1 MLCRT
6 LLIGLL
12 SLGCTATTGSRVAS
26 SAPTTS
32 GSADVGAASPA
43 TSPAS
48 APERTSPA
56 RQLQGRALDLAVH
69 GTSLEGN
76 LLGDSPD
83 RTISIYLPPSYDR
96 APARRYPVIYLL
108 GGYAAV
114 PELAKMPGL
123 GARDI
128 IFAPTDEAIV
138 SGRLGEVILVNIE
151 GWNRLGGSF
160 WVNSSTTGN
169 WEDFVTHDVITTIDA
184 KFRTIAERDSRG
196 LYGGSMGGFGAISIA
211 MHRPELF
218 GTVFAQSPCC
228 LAMVEELGPAPAWE
242 ALGSVTLEQADA
254 AFQHGDPT
262 PLEAQALAA
271 AFAPDSDRAPF
282 YGDLPYRVD
291 SGRVLPDEPAYSH
304 WTAHLPATRLDREA
318 AGLKTLHGFR
328 IQYGDHDTLRHIVVS
343 VPVLDSALTAHG
355 VPHELHMDHGGHM
368 ELERFGNDAIPFFAR
383 TLAGAAGSSAS
394 GS

>member
-1 MLCRT
+1 MLCRA

-12 SLGCTATTGSRVAS
+12 SLGCTASTQAHRVSGGSTTRA
-26 SAPTTS
+26 
-32 GSADVGAASPA
+32 SADVDSP
-43 TSPAS
+43 TTHPAS
-48 APERTSPA
+48 ATAQTSTTPA
-56 RQLQGRALDLAVH
+56 PQLHGRVLDVAIH
-69 GTSLEGN
+69 GKSLEGN

-83 RTISIYLPPSYDR
+83 RTITVYLPPSYES
-96 APARRYPVIYLL
+96 APERRYPVIYML

-114 PELAKMPGL
+114 PELARMPGL
-123 GARDI
+123 GVKDI
-128 IFAPTDEAIV
+128 IFAPTDEAIA
-138 SGRLGEVILVNIE
+138 SGKLGEVILVNIE

-169 WEDFVTHDVITTIDA
+169 WEDFVTHDVIAAIDA
-184 KFRTIAERDSRG
+184 KFRTIAARDSRG

-228 LAMVEELGPAPAWE
+228 LAMVEELGPAPAWG
-242 ALGSVTLEQADA
+242 ALEKVTLGQADA

-271 AFAPDSDRAPF
+271 AFAPDPDHAPF
-282 YGDLPYRVD
+282 YGDFPYRVE
-291 SGRVLPDEPAYSH
+291 GEQVLPNDPAYSR
-304 WTAHLPATRLDREA
+304 WTAQLPAARLDREA

-343 VPVLDSALTAHG
+343 VPALDSALTAHG
-355 VPHELHMDHGGHM
+355 VPHELHVDHGGHV
-368 ELERFGNDAIPFFAR
+368 EVARFANDAVPFFAR
-383 TLAGAAGSSAS
+383 TLAGAAAKSAS
-394 GS
+394 TR

>member
-12 SLGCTATTGSRVAS
+12 SLGCTANTGARVAS
-26 SAPTTS
+26 SVPGTR
-32 GSADVGAASPA
+32 GSADVDAASSTPP
-43 TSPAS
+43 PAS
-48 APERTSPA
+48 APAQTSPA
-56 RQLQGRALDLAVH
+56 PLLHGQVLDLAVH
-69 GTSLEGN
+69 GKSLEGN

-83 RTISIYLPPSYDR
+83 RTITIYLPPSYDS
-96 APARRYPVIYLL
+96 APERRYPVIYLL
-108 GGYAAV
+108 GGFHAV
-114 PELAKMPGL
+114 PELAKMPGF
-123 GARDI
+123 GAKDI
-128 IFAPTDEAIV
+128 IFAPTDEAIA

-169 WEDFVTHDVITTIDA
+169 WEDFVTHDVIATIDA

-218 GTVFAQSPCC
+218 GTMFAQSPCC
-228 LAMVEELGPAPAWE
+228 LAMVEELGPAPTWG
-242 ALGSVTLEQADA
+242 ALAQVTLEQADA

-262 PLEAQALAA
+262 PLEALALAA
-271 AFAPDSDRAPF
+271 AFAPDSEQAQF
-282 YGDLPYRVD
+282 YGDLPYRVEGD
-291 SGRVLPDEPAYSH
+291 RVLPNDSAYSH
-304 WTAHLPATRLDREA
+304 WTAQLPAARLDREA

-343 VPVLDSALTAHG
+343 VPALDSALTAHG
-355 VPHELHMDHGGHM
+355 VPHELHMDHGGHV
-368 ELERFGNDAIPFFAR
+368 EIERFANDAIPFFAR
-383 TLAGAAGSSAS
+383 TLAGAAGRPAPAQ
-394 GS
+394 

>member
-1 MLCRT
+1 MFCRA

-12 SLGCTATTGSRVAS
+12 SLGCTASTQTPGASIAPATQPSAVAATPTTPSPSETAQT
-26 SAPTTS
+26 APT
-32 GSADVGAASPA
+32 P
-43 TSPAS
+43 
-48 APERTSPA
+48 
-56 RQLQGRALDLAVH
+56 QLHGRVLDLAIH
-69 GTSLEGN
+69 GKSLEGN

-83 RTISIYLPPSYDR
+83 RTVTIYVPPSYDS
-96 APARRYPVIYLL
+96 APERRYPVIYLL
-108 GGYAAV
+108 GGYAAL
-114 PELAKMPGL
+114 PELAKQPGL
-123 GARDI
+123 GVKDL
-128 IFAPTDEAIV
+128 IFAPTDEAIA
-138 SGRLGEVILVNIE
+138 SGKLGEVILVNIE

-169 WEDFVTHDVITTIDA
+169 WEDFVTHDVMAAVDA

-218 GTVFAQSPCC
+218 STVFAQSPCC
-228 LAMVEELGPAPAWE
+228 LAMVEELGPAPAWG
-242 ALGSVTLEQADA
+242 ALAKVTLEQADA

-262 PLEAQALAA
+262 PLEALALAA
-271 AFAPDSDRAPF
+271 AFAPDPAHAPF
-282 YGDLPYRVD
+282 YGDFPYRVD
-291 SGRVLPDEPAYSH
+291 GERVLPDDPAYSR

-343 VPVLDSALTAHG
+343 VPALDSALTAHG
-355 VPHELHMDHGGHM
+355 VPHELHVDHGGHVDV
-368 ELERFGNDAIPFFAR
+368 ERFGDDAVPFFAR

-394 GS
+394 TR

>member
-1 MLCRT
+1 MSAAQSQLH
-6 LLIGLL
+6 G
-12 SLGCTATTGSRVAS
+12 RVLELAIH
-26 SAPTTS
+26 
-32 GSADVGAASPA
+32 
-43 TSPAS
+43 
-48 APERTSPA
+48 
-56 RQLQGRALDLAVH
+56 GR
-69 GTSLEGN
+69 SLEGN

-96 APARRYPVIYLL
+96 APERRFPVIYLL
-108 GGYAAV
+108 GGYAAE

-123 GARDI
+123 GVKDLL
-128 IFAPTDEAIV
+128 FTPTDGAIV
-138 SGRLGEVILVNIE
+138 SGKLGEVILVNIE

-160 WVNSSTTGN
+160 WVNSPATGN
-169 WEDFVTHDVITTIDA
+169 WEDFVTRDVITLIDA

-242 ALGSVTLEQADA
+242 ALGKVTLEQADA

-271 AFAPDSDRAPF
+271 AFAPDSNRAPF
-282 YGDLPYRVD
+282 YGDLPYRVE
-291 SGRVLPDEPAYSH
+291 SGRVLPDEPAYSR
-304 WTAHLPATRLDREA
+304 WTAHLPAARLDREA

-343 VPVLDSALTAHG
+343 VPALDSALTAHG
-355 VPHELHMDHGGHM
+355 IPHETHVDHGGHV
-368 ELERFGNDAIPFFAR
+368 EFERFGNDALPFFAR
-383 TLAGAAGSSAS
+383 TLAGAAGDSAP